1 MNTNALKKFAQETRK
16 KLMQQIKARLDF
28 VLHTDSPILREKA
41 TQIQKLREAIAQTSE
56 EQIIEKVTYTWFNR
70 LMALRFMDVNEY
82 QPLNI
87 RIITPKD
94 AYTLPE
100 LLDEAKQGHIPEE
113 LLEGSR
119 PLVDSQKIYDLLD
132 GKIPSNDPQNEAYQ
146 LLLIGAC
153 NHLHKSFPFLFERIE
168 DYTELLLP
176 EDLTSALSVVHDI
189 RTGMS
194 HEDCQEVEII
204 GWLYQFYI
212 SEKKDEVFAA
222 KSAVKKEDIPAA
234 TQLFTPRWIV
244 EYMVQNTLGKLWL
257 QNRPNSRLRE
267 VMPYFIDSPSVQ
279 AEEFLK
285 VNSVEEITLLDQACG
300 SGHILVYAFDLLSKI
315 YEEEGYNPSEIPTLI
330 LEKNLFGFE
339 IDERAAQLAGLALM
353 MKARSY
359 HRRFF
364 RKECKPTI
372 LCYQDLGFNVYGVNG
387 YQATFSVQ
395 RDNANL
401 KHILEAGYIIAENV
415 LKEWEEN
422 TVDKA
427 TGEAVTITKTEVLL
441 KKGAKTSKKD
451 EELIKQAS
459 TDMLHFYVDEIKDLF
474 RENAL
479 PLSEAL
485 YQDLRLMLQA
495 TNLGSLISPKTSP
508 EGLKETIK
516 LIDKELL
523 TAFFFDNNKL
533 NQVKIALEQLL
544 LLSQRYHCIV
554 DNPPY
559 MGGGNMN
566 KALGDFVKIQYP
578 DSKADLMACFMEAG
592 LRMLHYQ
599 GFLGMINQHSWMFL
613 SSYETLREKLIQS
626 TFFDSLLH
634 LGPRTFP
641 EIGGEVVQNAAFTFW
656 NTTHDAKGSYLRL
669 VDFNSTEQKRDKTIE
684 AVQNPDSGWIYRA
697 DQKDFEKIPSS
708 PIGYWLSNTYL
719 ESFKLKKINDIF
731 TPKQGLAT
739 GKNEKFMR
747 YWFEVPTIAFHKN
760 YISFSDCFSEGANWI
775 PYSKGGAFRKWYG
788 NNDYVVYWK
797 NSGQIIK
804 NFKDDNGKELSR
816 FRAANYY
823 FKEAITWSLTSSA
836 NGGFA
841 CRMRPKG
848 FVFDIN
854 GMSLFDDKKVSE
866 LQSVACLLN
875 SVVGTSF
882 LKVINPTMAYQIGD
896 IASVPYHND
905 IDCNHFSFETN
916 VNISKLEWDS
926 RETSW
931 DFQQNELIRLQGQD
945 LEESVDLFKVY
956 WENKFYE
963 LHRNEEELNRQF
975 INIYGLQDE
984 LTPDVPLEDITILK
998 DESSI
1003 QNGQLVFN
1011 TSEIMAQFVSYAVGC
1026 MFGCY
1031 SLDKQGLILA
1041 NQGETL
1047 ETYLDK
1053 VGKSLNELRFVPDE
1067 DNIIPILDDEWFE
1080 DDIVGRFKAFLKASF
1095 GTQNFDRN
1103 LAYVEECLGKDIRKY
1118 FTKDFYNDHI
1128 KRYKKRPIYWLFS
1141 SPKGSFN
1148 VLIYMHRYTPDT
1160 LNSILNDYLVEYRE
1174 KLKNHVEYLEHIE
1187 ISGSGAEQTK
1197 AAKEKDKIKLVLL
1210 ELQEYER
1217 EILYPLAI
1225 ERIAINLDDGVLVN
1239 YNRMGKA
1246 IKEVSGLNDKVTQ
1259 KKVKAFDWVKW

>member
-41 TQIQKLREAIAQTSE
+41 TQIQKLKEAIAQTSE

-70 LMALRFMDVNEY
+70 LMALRFMDANEY

-132 GKIPSNDPQNEAYQ
+132 GKIPSNDPQNEAFQ

-189 RTGMS
+189 RIGMS

-212 SEKKDEVFAA
+212 SEKKDEVFSA
-222 KSAVKKEDIPAA
+222 KTAVKKEDIPAA

-315 YEEEGYNPSEIPTLI
+315 YEEEGYNPSEIPALI

-364 RKECKPTI
+364 RKQCEPTI
-372 LCYQDLGFNVYGVNG
+372 LCYQDLGLHVYGING

-395 RDNANL
+395 RDNVNL
-401 KHILEAGYIIAENV
+401 KHILEAGYIITENV

-427 TGEAVTITKTEVLL
+427 TGETVTITKTEVLL
-441 KKGAKTSKKD
+441 KKGAKTSMNDK
-451 EELIKQAS
+451 ELIKQAN
-459 TDMLHFYVDEIKDLF
+459 TDVLHLFVDEIKDFF
-474 RENAL
+474 RENTI

-495 TNLGSLISPKTSP
+495 TNLGSLISPKTST
-508 EGLKETIK
+508 EELKETLK
-516 LIDKELL
+516 LIEGKLL
-523 TAFFFDNNKL
+523 TAFFFDKNKL
-533 NQVKIALEQLL
+533 NQVKIALEQLS

-592 LRMLHYQ
+592 LRMLHHQ

-613 SSYETLREKLIQS
+613 SSYEKLREKLIQD
-626 TFFDSLLH
+626 TFFDTLLH

-641 EIGGEVVQNAAFTFW
+641 EIGGEVVQNAALTFW
-656 NTTHDAKGSYLRL
+656 NTTHNAKGSYLRL

-684 AVQNPDSGWIYRA
+684 AVQSLDCGWFYRA
-697 DQKDFEKIPSS
+697 NQQDFEKIPGS
-708 PIGYWLSNTYL
+708 PVGYWLSESELLILRSCESINHRAVKGLDTGGSIDRFIHYWYEVSNLSKKWTPIAKGGSKRKWFGNL
-719 ESFKLKKINDIF
+719 EHIIDFENDGERLKIN
-731 TPKQGLAT
+731 
-739 GKNEKFMR
+739 R
-747 YWFEVPTIAFHKN
+747 
-760 YISFSDCFSEGANWI
+760 ANLRNKEL
-775 PYSKGGAFRKWYG
+775 YFKGG
-788 NNDYVVYWK
+788 
-797 NSGQIIK
+797 
-804 NFKDDNGKELSR
+804 L
-816 FRAANYY
+816 
-823 FKEAITWSLTSSA
+823 TWSVVSS
-836 NGGFA
+836 GGFSA
-841 CRMRPKG
+841 RILP
-848 FVFDIN
+848 DN
-854 GMSLFDDKKVSE
+854 TLFDQGGN
-866 LQSVACLLN
+866 L
-875 SVVGTSF
+875 
-882 LKVINPTMAYQIGD
+882 I
-896 IASVPYHND
+896 
-905 IDCNHFSFETN
+905 FSFPDENPDILVDILASTN
-916 VNISKLEWDS
+916 SKVGAIFSTLICPTLNFTAGDVRKFPILKISGTKEYIYDNIDISKQEWDS

-931 DFQQNELIRLQGQD
+931 DFQQNELIRMRGQD
-945 LEESVDLFKVY
+945 LEESVDLFKAF
-956 WENKFYE
+956 WGNKFFE

-975 INIYGLQDE
+975 IDIYGLQDE
-984 LTPDVPLEDITILK
+984 LTPDIPLEDITILK

-1026 MFGCY
+1026 MFGRY

-1047 ETYLDK
+1047 EAYLDK
-1053 VGKSLNELRFVPDE
+1053 VGKNLNELRFVPDE

-1080 DDIVGRFKAFLKASF
+1080 DDIVGRFKAFLKGSF

-1103 LAYVEECLGKDIRKY
+1103 LAFVEECLGKDIRKY

-1187 ISGSGAEQTK
+1187 VSGSGAEQTK

-1246 IKEVSGLNDKVTQ
+1246 IKEVSGLNDKATQ

>member
-119 PLVDSQKIYDLLD
+119 PLVNSQKIYDLLD

-212 SEKKDEVFAA
+212 SEKKDELINA
-222 KSAVKKEDIPAA
+222 KKKYKADEIAPV
-234 TQLFTPRWIV
+234 TQLFTPKWLV
-244 EYMVQNTLGKLWL
+244 EYMVDNTLGQYWSEIKQSSQITSKLQFYIKPVNEEL
-257 QNRPNSRLRE
+257 IQKRKS
-267 VMPYFIDSPSVQ
+267 VSP
-279 AEEFLK
+279 
-285 VNSVEEITLLDQACG
+285 EEIKFFDPCVG
-300 SGHILVYAFDLLSKI
+300 SAHVLCYAFDVFYKI
-315 YEEEGYNPSEIPTLI
+315 YEEEGYDPSMIPELI
-330 LEKNLFGFE
+330 LTKNLYGLD
-339 IDERAAQLAGLALM
+339 IDDRATQLASFALM
-353 MKARSY
+353 MKARKY
-359 HRRFF
+359 YRRFF
-364 RKECKPTI
+364 RKNIEP
-372 LCYQDLGFNVYGVNG
+372 N
-387 YQATFSVQ
+387 
-395 RDNANL
+395 
-401 KHILEAGYIIAENV
+401 IIAYRN
-415 LKEWEEN
+415 
-422 TVDKA
+422 
-427 TGEAVTITKTEVLL
+427 
-441 KKGAKTSKKD
+441 SKYHPK
-451 EELIKQAS
+451 
-459 TDMLHFYVDEIKDLF
+459 F
-474 RENAL
+474 ENAKV
-479 PLSEAL
+479 
-485 YQDLRLMLQA
+485 
-495 TNLGSLISPKTSP
+495 LGSLIKITS
-508 EGLKETIK
+508 EEIDQINVDENTLFEQTDAHIK
-516 LIDKELL
+516 KQATFL
-523 TAFFFDNNKL
+523 ANK
-533 NQVKIALEQLL
+533 
-544 LLSQRYHCIV
+544 YDIV
-554 DNPPY
+554 VTNPPY
-559 MGGGNMN
+559 LNSSYME
-566 KALGDFVKIQYP
+566 
-578 DSKADLMACFMEAG
+578 DSLKSYVEKEYNDTKADLFACFIIQASNFTKKDG
-592 LRMLHYQ
+592 LI
-599 GFLGMINQHSWMFL
+599 GFICPYVWMFIQ
-613 SSYETLREKLIQS
+613 SYEKLRSFIIS
-626 TFFDSLLH
+626 
-634 LGPRTFP
+634 
-641 EIGGEVVQNAAFTFW
+641 
-656 NTTHDAKGSYLRL
+656 NTTISTLVQLEYNAFGPAVVPIASFVLRNQYIKDYKGSYIRL
-669 VDFNSTEQKRDKTIE
+669 SEFKGEENQAPKTLE
-684 AVQNPDSGWIYRA
+684 AIQNPDCGWFYRA
-697 DQKDFEKIPSS
+697 DQQDFEKIPGS
-708 PIGYWLSNTYL
+708 PIGYWASEKVRSIFELS
-719 ESFKLKKINDIF
+719 KISTFGDAVG
-731 TPKQGLAT
+731 GLQT
-739 GKNEKFMR
+739 GDNIRFLRFSHEICIDRLNSK
-747 YWFEVPTIAFHKN
+747 WFLYH
-760 YISFSDCFSEGANWI
+760 
-775 PYSKGGAFRKWYG
+775 KGGGIRKWYG
-788 NNDYVVYWK
+788 NQEHVVLWENNGQK
-797 NSGQIIK
+797 IKTHKSAVVRNS
-804 NFKDDNGKELSR
+804 
-816 FRAANYY
+816 NYY
-823 FKEAITWSLTSSA
+823 FRPFGGWSSLTS
-836 NGGFA
+836 GKLT
-841 CRMRPKG
+841 CRFFSDGVIMDQKG
-848 FVFDIN
+848 PGIYSKTDNSNEVKYFIAFFNSKVFYNII
-854 GMSLFDDKKVSE
+854 SIIS
-866 LQSVACLLN
+866 
-875 SVVGTSF
+875 
-882 LKVINPTMAYQIGD
+882 PTLDYTAGSISR
-896 IASVPYHND
+896 IVPYKE
-905 IDCNHFSFETN
+905 IDSSNILIK
-916 VNISKLEWDS
+916 VNSSIDISKMNWEANEVNLG
-926 RETSW
+926 
-931 DFQQNELIRLQGQD
+931 FQQNELIRLQGQD
-945 LEESVDLFKVY
+945 LEESVDLFKAY
-956 WENKFYE
+956 WGNKFYE

-975 INIYGLQDE
+975 IDIYGLQDE
-984 LTPDVPLEDITILK
+984 LTPDVPLEEITILK

-1026 MFGCY
+1026 MFGRY

-1041 NQGETL
+1041 NQGESL
-1047 ETYLDK
+1047 ETYLSE

-1246 IKEVSGLNDKVTQ
+1246 IKEVSGLNDKATQ

>member
-70 LMALRFMDVNEY
+70 LMALRFMDANEY

-113 LLEGSR
+113 LLEGGR
-119 PLVDSQKIYDLLD
+119 PLVNSQKIYDLLD

-189 RTGMS
+189 RIGMS

-267 VMPYFIDSPSVQ
+267 LMPYFIDSPSVQ

-315 YEEEGYNPSEIPTLI
+315 YEEEGYNPSEIPALI

-401 KHILEAGYIIAENV
+401 KHILEAGYLIAENV

-422 TVDKA
+422 AVDKA

-459 TDMLHFYVDEIKDLF
+459 TDVLHFYVDEIKDLF
-474 RENAL
+474 RENTL
-479 PLSEAL
+479 LLSEAL

-508 EGLKETIK
+508 EELKETLK
-516 LIDKELL
+516 LIEEKLL

-533 NQVKIALEQLL
+533 SQVKIAIEQLL

-592 LRMLHYQ
+592 LRMVYDY
-599 GFLGMINQHSWMFL
+599 GFLGMVNQQTWMFL
-613 SSYETLREKLIQS
+613 SSYEKLREIILRDS
-626 TFFDSLLH
+626 TIDSLLQI
-634 LGPRTFP
+634 GYNSFP
-641 EIGGEVVQNAAFTFW
+641 ELNSKVVQATAF
-656 NTTHDAKGSYLRL
+656 SL
-669 VDFNSTEQKRDKTIE
+669 VKNSSLKFGLYYNLNDVSQSANKQQVFETKIASK
-684 AVQNPDSGWIYRA
+684 NYFLSN
-697 DQKDFEKIPSS
+697 QKDFEKIPGN
-708 PIGYWLSNTYL
+708 PIGFWLSKTFFQLFDNELLGDL
-719 ESFKLKKINDIF
+719 EFCKKGAD
-731 TPKQGLAT
+731 T
-739 GKNEKFMR
+739 GNNEYFLR
-747 YWFEVPTIAFHKN
+747 LWFEVNINKIGQKN
-760 YISFSDCFSEGANWI
+760 KWVFYN
-775 PYSKGGAFRKWYG
+775 KGGNYRRWYG
-788 NNDYVVYWK
+788 NYEY
-797 NSGQIIK
+797 II
-804 NFKDDNGKELSR
+804 NWEHDGSEL
-816 FRAANYY
+816 
-823 FKEAITWSLTSSA
+823 KKSSA
-836 NGGFA
+836 NLRSKHLYFKDSITWNALSSGNFSA
-841 CRMRPKG
+841 RFSDKKTI
-848 FVFDIN
+848 FDSA
-854 GMSLFDDKKVSE
+854 GSSLFLDKGQNSISSY
-866 LQSVACLLN
+866 LGFLN
-875 SVVGTSF
+875 SKVAQGV
-882 LKVINPTMAYQIGD
+882 LNVINPTLNYGAG
-896 IASVPYHND
+896 SVATLPIIKFENQNIED
-905 IDCNHFSFETN
+905 LVNSLIDTSKKDWYSNEFS
-916 VNISKLEWDS
+916 D
-926 RETSW
+926 
-931 DFQQNELIRLQGQD
+931 DFQQNELIRMSGQD
-945 LEESVDLFKVY
+945 LEESVDLFKAY

-975 INIYGLQDE
+975 IDIYGLQEE

-1011 TSEIMAQFVSYAVGC
+1011 ASEIMAQFVSYAVGC
-1026 MFGCY
+1026 MFGRY

-1118 FTKDFYNDHI
+1118 FTKDFYSDHI

-1217 EILYPLAI
+1217 AILYPLAI